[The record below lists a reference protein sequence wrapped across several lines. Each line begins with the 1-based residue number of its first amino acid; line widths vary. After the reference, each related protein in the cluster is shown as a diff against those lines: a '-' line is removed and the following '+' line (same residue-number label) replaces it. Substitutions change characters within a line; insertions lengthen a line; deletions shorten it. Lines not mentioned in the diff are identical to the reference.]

1 MSHDPYGRPSWEA
14 TPPAWPA
21 QPPPPYTEGQYAPG
35 PYPPDAAETVQYP
48 GPPGSRPPG
57 AQPSGMQPP
66 DTRPPGAPPY
76 AGFAWRDGPGP
87 PPPPPRRPVSGLLIA
102 LLAIAALL
110 AAGIVAYLLVPRLTS
125 TATPEPTA
133 TPAPTAAEAAP
144 VATPSAQPSAL
155 TITAVA
161 DCVSAPSR
169 DAAGAVVDYGPPR
182 MVDGRTDTAWRCD
195 GDGAGKTIKVT
206 FSSPAKIVGVGM
218 IPGYAKTDPADGTDR
233 YAQNRRI
240 AQVRYTFDDGTTV
253 EQSLTT
259 DAGDRSTQTVA
270 VPGVTSSGMT
280 VSIVR
285 SVPGTGSGANRASDR
300 IAISELTVLSGG

>member
-1 MSHDPYGRPSWEA
+1 
-14 TPPAWPA
+14 
-21 QPPPPYTEGQYAPG
+21 
-35 PYPPDAAETVQYP
+35 V
-48 GPPGSRPPG
+48 
-57 AQPSGMQPP
+57 
-66 DTRPPGAPPY
+66 PPGAPPPG
-76 AGFAWRDGPGP
+76 GFAWRDGAGP

-110 AAGIVAYLLVPRLTS
+110 AAGIAAYFLVPRLTAR
-125 TATPEPTA
+125 TAAEPSA
-133 TPAPTAAEAAP
+133 TPAPVAVAP
-144 VATPSAQPSAL
+144 PPPPAPSAQPSAL
-155 TITAVA
+155 TITAAA

-169 DAAGAVVDYGPPR
+169 DAAGAVVDYGPER

-206 FSSPAKIVGVGM
+206 FSSPARIVQIGIV
-218 IPGYAKTDPADGTDR
+218 PGYAKIDPADGTDR

-253 EQSLTT
+253 EQTLAT
-259 DAGDRSTQTVA
+259 DAGTRSVQTVA

-285 SVPGTGSGANRASDR
+285 SVPGTAVGANRASDR
-300 IAISELTVLSGG
+300 IAISELTVLAGG